1 METTPTAS
9 TDRAAAR
16 PAHDS
21 GSAPARPETRLESGT
36 TSRRRKSRGQSLA
49 EFALTVPMAL
59 LMVLFGLDF
68 GRVFLGWVA
77 LHQAAREA
85 ANYAA
90 INPTAWTLPYNLA
103 VQAEYERLVE
113 TEASNINCTLVTPIA
128 EPTFADGT
136 GIGAP
141 ATVEL
146 NCQFNLITPFIGL
159 LTGDPIPVSA
169 SSAFPIRSGNI
180 EDSPIE
186 SAPPS
191 ATPAPTA
198 VPTPTPG
205 PTPTVDPSAPV
216 VPPTPTPAPTPTP
229 TPTPVPTPPTCTVIS
244 LLNVNTNRAQ
254 TNWKNAGFKGSVVF
268 TPLVP
273 PHYRIAW
280 QSLTV
285 GTTQLCSSSI
295 LVRSNAP

>member
-1 METTPTAS
+1 MVNTPTTT
-9 TDRAAAR
+9 TDRAPLR
-16 PAHDS
+16 PAHVP
-21 GSAPARPETRLESGT
+21 GGVPARPEAPANGG
-36 TSRRRKSRGQSLA
+36 RRKGRGQSLA

-113 TEASNINCTLVTPIA
+113 TEASDINCTLETPIA
-128 EPTFADGT
+128 EPTFSDGT

-141 ATVEL
+141 VTVEL
-146 NCQFNLITPFIGL
+146 NCQFNLITPFIGM

-180 EDSPIE
+180 EDIPIA
-186 SAPPS
+186 SVPPS
-191 ATPAPTA
+191 PTPAPTA

-205 PTPTVDPSAPV
+205 PTPTVNPSAP
-216 VPPTPTPAPTPTP
+216 PPTPTPAPTPTP

-244 LLNVNTNRAQ
+244 LLNVQTNRAIG
-254 TNWKNAGFKGSVVF
+254 NWHAAGFTGTVVF

>member
-1 METTPTAS
+1 MVTTPTLAP
-9 TDRAAAR
+9 DRAPLRPTEAPGGASARAVAR
-16 PAHDS
+16 PPK
-21 GSAPARPETRLESGT
+21 G
-36 TSRRRKSRGQSLA
+36 RGQSLA

-103 VQAEYERLVE
+103 IQAEYERLIE
-113 TEASNINCTLVTPIA
+113 TEASNINCVLETPIA
-128 EPTFADGT
+128 EPTFAEGT

-146 NCQFNLITPFIGL
+146 NCQFNLITPFIGM

-169 SSAFPIRSGNI
+169 SSAFPIRSGLI
-180 EDSPIE
+180 EDIPVE

-198 VPTPTPG
+198 SAAPTAGPSPTA
-205 PTPTVDPSAPV
+205 TVAPSAPGSS
-216 VPPTPTPAPTPTP
+216 PTPTPAPTPTP
-229 TPTPVPTPPTCTVIS
+229 TPTPSPTPPTCTVIS
-244 LLNVNTNRAQ
+244 LLNVNTSRAPA
-254 TNWKNAGFKGSVVF
+254 NWKAAGFKGSVIF
-268 TPLVP
+268 SPLVK

-285 GTTQLCSSSI
+285 GTSELCSSSI

>member
-1 METTPTAS
+1 M
-9 TDRAAAR
+9 
-16 PAHDS
+16 
-21 GSAPARPETRLESGT
+21 T
-36 TSRRRKSRGQSLA
+36 TSLIPGTEPASSRPGKALDAKTARARKGRGQSLA

-90 INPTAWTLPYNLA
+90 MNPTAWTLPYNLA
-103 VQAEYERLVE
+103 VQAEYTRLVS
-113 TEASNINCTLVTPIA
+113 TEASNINCTLQSPISA
-128 EPTFADGT
+128 PTFANGT

-141 ATVEL
+141 ATVAL
-146 NCQFNLITPFIGL
+146 TCQFKLITPFIGF

-180 EDSPIE
+180 EGVPVESIVPTASP
-186 SAPPS
+186 APSPS
-191 ATPAPTA
+191 ASPTA
-198 VPTPTPG
+198 TPG
-205 PTPTVDPSAPV
+205 PTPTVDPSAPAASPTPV
-216 VPPTPTPAPTPTP
+216 PTPTPS
-229 TPTPVPTPPTCTVIS
+229 PTPPTCTVIS
-244 LLNVNTNRAQ
+244 LLNVQ
-254 TNWKNAGFKGSVVF
+254 TNKAQADWRDAGFSGSVVF
-268 TPLVP
+268 SPLVP

-285 GTTQLCSSSI
+285 GISVSCSSSI
-295 LVRSNAP
+295 LVRSGAP